1 MQELKEKELKPFEE
15 IYQKYYTSISLYI
28 KVHIKNSHDAEDLV
42 SEIFETAFRSYPNY
56 DAGKSSVSTWLYVI
70 AKSRL
75 KNFYRKKGGE
85 PLDIDEI
92 NENLLAA
99 EEGQS
104 DMELAETYQHLRDL
118 LASSLEIL
126 DERSCKAVI
135 MKYLLNY
142 TGEEVAARIGT
153 TSGNTRVLLFR
164 ALRKMKRHMQ
174 KELKNWEE
182 YINV

>member
-1 MQELKEKELKPFEE
+1 MQELKEKEVKSFDE
-15 IYQKYYTSISLYI
+15 IYQRYYTSISFYI
-28 KVHIKNSHDAEDLV
+28 KVHIKNFHDAEDLV
-42 SEIFETAFRSYPNY
+42 SEIFETAFRAYPNY
-56 DAGKSSVSTWLYVI
+56 DPEKSSVSTWLYVI

-85 PLDIDEI
+85 LLDIAEI
-92 NENLLAA
+92 NENLLVT
-99 EEGQS
+99 EEERS
-104 DMELAETYQHLRDL
+104 DMEIAEAYQQLRDM

-142 TGEEVAARIGT
+142 TGEEVAAAIGT

-164 ALRKMKRHMQ
+164 ALRKMKQHLQ

-182 YINV
+182 YING